1 MGTIERTEVDDRR
14 PTTNEMK
21 MKTMMILTTWMM
33 LCLLLSGACAQ
44 APPTPQ
50 DAPAAPA
57 ADAGDQ
63 GASGAVDSAEAAE
76 KPETIGEDCLPNE
89 NNEFV
94 FKVNLWEY
102 QYEVEGCEGVAPTLE
117 IKRGVE
123 YTFVQKDATN
133 WYHPLGLAYYPD
145 GAHEDVPELEFPTPD
160 ECSEEEYL
168 CNPGDGVKQAPLY
181 CIDGSCETYE
191 DWNNGTV
198 SGLDV
203 YEPLFQRPE
212 DQWEEEGGEQ
222 SYSVK
227 ITIPEDSK
235 TKEFYYFCH
244 IHSGMSALVVVTD
257 PAEDANSLVTP
268 LAADYYGT
276 PPEAFDV
283 QCGTYDNVTVF
294 NTEKDSFCPGQTFL
308 CDTSGTPFSQCME
321 AIDCKMNYEMRVK
334 EKEAN
339 KLAVFMEQMIP
350 HHWNAIL
357 MSRIA
362 LKHATD
368 SKGFDDEDLNVPQL
382 MRNIINV
389 QMQQI
394 QEMQGWLEK
403 YSEPTEICPA
413 A

>member
-1 MGTIERTEVDDRR
+1 MGTCFWRRGARHVEKEDD
-14 PTTNEMK
+14 PKVKK
-21 MKTMMILTTWMM
+21 MKSIALALAIL
-33 LCLLLSGACAQ
+33 LASAPSLAQ
-44 APPTPQ
+44 D
-50 DAPAAPA
+50 DAPAPA
-57 ADAGDQ
+57 DDADATK
-63 GASGAVDSAEAAE
+63 AEPL
-76 KPETIGEDCLPNE
+76 KTGQKCQPNA

-102 QYEVEGCEGVAPTLE
+102 QYEVEGCEGVAPTLD

-123 YTFVQKDATN
+123 YTLVQKDVSN
-133 WYHPLGLAYYPD
+133 WFHPLGLAYYPD
-145 GAHEDVPELEFPTPD
+145 GAHDDVPELEEPTPGECD
-160 ECSEEEYL
+160 EEQFM
-168 CNPGDGVKQAPLY
+168 CNPGEGVQQAPLY
-181 CIDGSCETYE
+181 CINGNCETYE

-203 YEPLFQRPE
+203 YEPVFQRPE
-212 DQWEEEGGEQ
+212 DQWEEEGGEN
-222 SYSVK
+222 SYAVK

-235 TKEFYYFCH
+235 TAEFYYFCH
-244 IHSGMSALVVVTD
+244 IHSGMSGLMVVED
-257 PAEDANSLVTP
+257 PAPDANKLVTP
-268 LAADYYGT
+268 LAADYYGA
-276 PPEAFDV
+276 PPQEFDV
-283 QCGTYDNVTVF
+283 ACGTYDNVTAF
-294 NTEKDSFCPGQTFL
+294 HENFDTFCPDMTFL
-308 CDTSGTPFSQCME
+308 CDATGSDFSQCME
-321 AIDCKMNYEMRVK
+321 AIDCKMNYEMRVQ

-368 SKGFDDEDLNVPQL
+368 ADGFDDEDLNVPQL

-403 YSEPTEICPA
+403 YSEPTVVCPA
-413 A
+413 K

>member
-1 MGTIERTEVDDRR
+1 
-14 PTTNEMK
+14 MK
-21 MKTMMILTTWMM
+21 SIALALAIL
-33 LCLLLSGACAQ
+33 LASAPSLAQ
-44 APPTPQ
+44 D
-50 DAPAAPA
+50 DAPAPA
-57 ADAGDQ
+57 DDAN
-63 GASGAVDSAEAAE
+63 ATKAEPL
-76 KPETIGEDCLPNE
+76 KTGQKCQPNA

-102 QYEVEGCEGVAPTLE
+102 QYEVEGCEGVAPTLD

-123 YTFVQKDATN
+123 YTLVQKDVSN
-133 WYHPLGLAYYPD
+133 WFHPLGLAYYPD
-145 GAHEDVPELEFPTPD
+145 GAHDDVPELEEPTPGECD
-160 ECSEEEYL
+160 EEQFM
-168 CNPGDGVKQAPLY
+168 CNPGEGVQQAPLY
-181 CIDGSCETYE
+181 CINGNCETYE

-203 YEPLFQRPE
+203 YEPVFQRPE
-212 DQWEEEGGEQ
+212 DQWEEEGGEN
-222 SYSVK
+222 SYAVK

-235 TKEFYYFCH
+235 TAEFYYFCH
-244 IHSGMSALVVVTD
+244 IHSGMSGLMVVED
-257 PAEDANSLVTP
+257 PAPDANKLVTP
-268 LAADYYGT
+268 LAADYYGA
-276 PPEAFDV
+276 PPQEFDV
-283 QCGTYDNVTVF
+283 ACGTYDNVTAF
-294 NTEKDSFCPGQTFL
+294 HENFDTFCPDMTFL
-308 CDTSGTPFSQCME
+308 CDTTGSDFSQCME
-321 AIDCKMNYEMRVK
+321 AIDCKMNYEMRVQ

-368 SKGFDDEDLNVPQL
+368 ADGFDDEDLNVPQL

-403 YSEPTEICPA
+403 YSEPTVVCPA
-413 A
+413 K

>member
-1 MGTIERTEVDDRR
+1 MGRIERTEVDDRR
-14 PTTNEMK
+14 PTTNETK
-21 MKTMMILTTWMM
+21 MKTMMMMTTLMM
-33 LCLLLSGACAQ
+33 LSLLLIGACAQ

-50 DAPAAPA
+50 DAPAAPATEDAPAAPA

-63 GASGAVDSAEAAE
+63 GASGAVDSAETAE
-76 KPETIGEDCLPNE
+76 KPETIGEDCLPNK

-102 QYEVEGCEGVAPTLE
+102 QYEVEGCEGVAPTLD

-123 YTFVQKDATN
+123 YTMIQKDPTN
-133 WYHPLGLAYYPD
+133 WFHPLGLAYYPD
-145 GAHEDVPELEFPTPD
+145 GAHDDVPELEEPTPGECD
-160 ECSEEEYL
+160 EEQFK
-168 CNPGDGVKQAPLY
+168 CNPGEGVQQAPLY
-181 CIDGSCETYE
+181 CINGECETYE

-203 YEPLFQRPE
+203 YEPVFQRPE
-212 DQWEEEGGEQ
+212 DQWEEEGGEG

-235 TKEFYYFCH
+235 TAEFY
-244 IHSGMSALVVVTD
+244 GA
-257 PAEDANSLVTP
+257 
-268 LAADYYGT
+268 

-283 QCGTYDNVTVF
+283 DCGTYDNVTVF
-294 NTEKDSFCPGQTFL
+294 HEEKDTFCPGQSFL
-308 CDTSGTPFSQCME
+308 CDTTGTPFSQRME
-321 AIDCKMNYEMRVK
+321 AIDCKMNYEMRVQ

-362 LKHATD
+362 LKHAAD
-368 SKGFDDEDLNVPQL
+368 APGFDDEDLNVPQL

-389 QMQQI
+389 QMAQI
-394 QEMQGWLEK
+394 QEMEGWLEK
-403 YSEPTEICPA
+403 YSEPTVVCPA

>member
-1 MGTIERTEVDDRR
+1 MGTIEQTGVDDRR
-14 PTTNEMK
+14 PTTNETK
-21 MKTMMILTTWMM
+21 MKTMMMLTTWMM
-33 LCLLLSGACAQ
+33 LCLLLIGACAQ

-50 DAPAAPA
+50 DAPAAPATEDAPAAPA

-63 GASGAVDSAEAAE
+63 GASGAVDSAETAE

-123 YTFVQKDATN
+123 YTLVQKDASN

-145 GAHEDVPELEFPTPD
+145 GAHDDVPELEEPTPGECD
-160 ECSEEEYL
+160 EEQFM
-168 CNPGDGVKQAPLY
+168 CNPGEGVQQAPLY
-181 CIDGSCETYE
+181 CINGNCETYE

-203 YEPLFQRPE
+203 YEPVFQRPE
-212 DQWEEEGGEQ
+212 DQWEEEGGEN

-235 TKEFYYFCH
+235 TAEFYYFCH
-244 IHSGMSALVVVTD
+244 IHSGMSGLMVVSD

-321 AIDCKMNYEMRVK
+321 
-334 EKEAN
+334 
-339 KLAVFMEQMIP
+339 QMIP

-368 SKGFDDEDLNVPQL
+368 SNGYDDEDLNVPQL

-403 YSEPTEICPA
+403 YSEPTEI
-413 A
+413 

>member
-1 MGTIERTEVDDRR
+1 MGTCFWRR
-14 PTTNEMK
+14 GARHVEKEARPKVKK
-21 MKTMMILTTWMM
+21 MKSIALALAIL
-33 LCLLLSGACAQ
+33 LASAPSLAQ
-44 APPTPQ
+44 D
-50 DAPAAPA
+50 DAPAPA
-57 ADAGDQ
+57 DDAN
-63 GASGAVDSAEAAE
+63 ATKAEPL
-76 KPETIGEDCLPNE
+76 KTGQKCQPNA

-102 QYEVEGCEGVAPTLE
+102 QYEVEGCEGVAPTLD

-123 YTFVQKDATN
+123 YTLVQKDVSN
-133 WYHPLGLAYYPD
+133 WFHPLGLAYYPD
-145 GAHEDVPELEFPTPD
+145 GAHDDVPELEEPTPGECD
-160 ECSEEEYL
+160 EEQFM
-168 CNPGDGVKQAPLY
+168 CNPGEGVQQAPLY
-181 CIDGSCETYE
+181 CINGNCETYE

-203 YEPLFQRPE
+203 YEPVFQRPE
-212 DQWEEEGGEQ
+212 DQWEEEGGEN
-222 SYSVK
+222 SYAVK

-235 TKEFYYFCH
+235 TAEFYYFCH
-244 IHSGMSALVVVTD
+244 IHSGMSGLMVVED
-257 PAEDANSLVTP
+257 PAPDANKLVTP
-268 LAADYYGT
+268 LAADYYGA
-276 PPEAFDV
+276 PPQEFDV
-283 QCGTYDNVTVF
+283 ACGTYDNVTAF
-294 NTEKDSFCPGQTFL
+294 HENFDTFCPDMTFL
-308 CDTSGTPFSQCME
+308 CDTTGSDFSQCME
-321 AIDCKMNYEMRVK
+321 AIDCKMNYEMRVQ

-368 SKGFDDEDLNVPQL
+368 ADGFDDEDLNVPQL

-403 YSEPTEICPA
+403 YSEPTVVCPA
-413 A
+413 K

>member
-1 MGTIERTEVDDRR
+1 MSTTAMRTIASAMVMWAALLATGALAQAGDNGTVVEEKTKTE
-14 PTTNEMK
+14 PE
-21 MKTMMILTTWMM
+21 
-33 LCLLLSGACAQ
+33 LLSQKCQ
-44 APPTPQ
+44 
-50 DAPAAPA
+50 
-57 ADAGDQ
+57 
-63 GASGAVDSAEAAE
+63 
-76 KPETIGEDCLPNE
+76 PNE

-123 YTFVQKDATN
+123 YTLTQKDPTN
-133 WYHPLGLAYYPD
+133 WFHPLGLAYYPD
-145 GAHEDVPELEFPTPD
+145 GAHDDVPELEEPTPAECD
-160 ECSEEEYL
+160 EDQFK
-168 CNPGDGVKQAPLY
+168 CNPGEGVKQAPLY
-181 CIDGSCETYE
+181 CIGGECETYE

-203 YEPLFQRPE
+203 YEPAFQIPE
-212 DQWEEEGGEQ
+212 DQWEEAVADAPA

-227 ITIPEDSK
+227 IAIPEDSK

-244 IHSGMSALVVVTD
+244 IHSGMSGLMVVTD
-257 PAEDANSLVTP
+257 PAEDANELVTP
-268 LAADYYGT
+268 LASDYYGA

-283 QCGTYDNVTVF
+283 QCGTYDNVTTF
-294 NTEKDSFCPGQTFL
+294 NVDKDTYCPGMTFL
-308 CDTSGTPFSQCME
+308 CDPTGTPFSQCME

-334 EKEAN
+334 EKETN

-362 LKHATD
+362 LKHAMD
-368 SKGFDDEDLNVPQL
+368 SEGFDDGDLNVPQL

-394 QEMQGWLEK
+394 QEMEGWLEK
-403 YSEPTEICPA
+403 YSEPTVVCPA
-413 A
+413 AK